1 MPTSFHMILPSR
13 LWKWSTDFVPWLL
26 MNLSVRS
33 RTAFSASSN
42 SGESVEIVPVR
53 MSLLKNSPTVY
64 GATK

>member
-1 MPTSFHMILPSR
+1 MIFPSR

-26 MNLSVRS
+26 MNLFVRS

-42 SGESVEIVPVR
+42 SGESIEIVPVR